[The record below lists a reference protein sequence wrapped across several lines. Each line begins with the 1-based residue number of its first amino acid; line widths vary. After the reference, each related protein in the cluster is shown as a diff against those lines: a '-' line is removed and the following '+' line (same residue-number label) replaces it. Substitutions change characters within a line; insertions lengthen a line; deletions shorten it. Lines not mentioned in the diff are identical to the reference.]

1 MMEEKKQNQTLNPD
15 LESGKPQIR
24 TNYTSIPKL

>member
-15 LESGKPQIR
+15 LESGKPQI